1 MKANEMLQKIKSIVG
16 VELSED
22 AVKFTEVELKNGTVL
37 VAEAFEA
44 GQSVFIKSDEEEIAL
59 PVGEYE
65 LSDDTILVVEDEGVI
80 KEIKAKT
87 EEVEA
92 SEEIEAAEEDE
103 SRAEKA
109 DWAKSYEEL
118 KDRVDNLEDAI
129 ADLKAD
135 KQPREEKAVEASKEE
150 ILETTESTEKTEMA
164 AVAEPVK
171 HSPEVE
177 SDTFNF
183 KISGNRVRTTKD
195 KVFEKLFNN

>member
-1 MKANEMLQKIKSIVG
+1 MKANEMLNKIKSIVG

-22 AVKFTEVELKNGTVL
+22 AVKFTEIELKNGTVL

-44 GQSVFIKSDEEEIAL
+44 GQSVFIKSEDEEIAL

-65 LSDDTILVVEDEGVI
+65 LSDDTILVVEDEGII

-87 EEVEA
+87 EEV
-92 SEEIEAAEEDE
+92 EAAEEDE

-177 SDTFNF
+177 ESNF
-183 KISGNRVRTTKD
+183 KFHISGNRQKTTAD
-195 KVFEKLFNN
+195 RVMDKLFNN

>member
-1 MKANEMLQKIKSIVG
+1 MKAKEMLNKIKGIVG

-22 AVKFTEVELKNGTVL
+22 ALTLTEIELKNGTVL

-44 GQSVFIKSDEEEIAL
+44 GKSVFIKSEDEEIAL

-65 LSDDTILVVEDEGVI
+65 LSDDTILVVEDEGII

-92 SEEIEAAEEDE
+92 AEEDE
-103 SRAEKA
+103 TPAEKA

-135 KQPREEKAVEASKEE
+135 KQPREEKAVEAKKEE
-150 ILETTESTEKTEMA
+150 ILETTENIEKTEMA
-164 AVAEPVK
+164 SVAEPVK

-177 SDTFNF
+177 ESNF
-183 KISGNRVRTTKD
+183 KFHISGNRQKTTAD
-195 KVFEKLFNN
+195 RVMDKLFNN

>member
-1 MKANEMLQKIKSIVG
+1 MKANEMLNKIKSIVG

-44 GQSVFIKSDEEEIAL
+44 GQSVFIKSEDEEIAL

-65 LSDDTILVVEDEGVI
+65 LSDDTFLIVEDEGII

-87 EEVEA
+87 EEV
-92 SEEIEAAEEDE
+92 EAAEEDE

-135 KQPREEKAVEASKEE
+135 KQPREEKAVEAKKEE
-150 ILETTESTEKTEMA
+150 IETEKTEMA
-164 AVAEPVK
+164 SVAEPVK

-177 SDTFNF
+177 ESNF
-183 KISGNRVRTTKD
+183 KFHISGNRQKTTAD
-195 KVFEKLFNN
+195 RVMDKLFNN